1 MRMAVWNGPWRRRK
15 AWHPGRP
22 ILLSAMAMALAACAL
37 VLPRPEALAQSSGTV
52 AVLPLPVGA
61 TGGSASLVNVDGT
74 VVAGNASYPSVI
86 FTPPP
91 PSPPGTYTPNRPWRW
106 TGGAASVDLGA
117 VAGHIFNGASGISHD
132 GTVLAGTSSSPFTAG
147 VGWRWTAAGG
157 YEVLPLPG
165 AAAFGGSVTG
175 LTVRGLS
182 GDGLTV
188 VGATIGA
195 VGRGFRWTAAGG
207 YENIGLPAGNA
218 ANGLPWSSSTVAAA
232 NQDGSAL
239 ATTVSGTSST
249 TQRAARWTAGGGFEI
264 IEPIAGFQRTNALGI
279 SRDGTMIAGDLLGG
293 GGAQQAFRWTSAGGL
308 LPLGYV
314 PNATFS
320 FFTGMSGDGNRIVG
334 NSGRDGAGAFQVPFL
349 WSATDGM
356 RTLDA
361 VVTAAGVDLGGL
373 TLTRAN
379 GMSDNGSAVV
389 GTARTS
395 GGQTIP
401 FLLLFDAAAE
411 PVLSSSFSTTTRRSF
426 AEETAVARS
435 FATTVV
441 GVLDGRPVFAR
452 TTGDAID
459 GSAGLA
465 AVADARFA
473 MQAAAGLRRITVD
486 APVRVAT
493 QLTITGT
500 SEATRDVVTSS
511 VATVNSITT
520 HGPTVIATGD
530 LGECAVAGT
539 ATAGPSGCSRP
550 GAALII
556 AGSRTSINTHT
567 NTLNDVTTIRTVTT
581 HERQDETW
589 EVRGRLGNQMGTV
602 HALSGLVALD
612 QADRFVRRLVELDG
626 MPSGLREMATGPER
640 AAAGGGRWQVF
651 GEAFGRQSGLGA
663 DAARGIARS
672 SGDLAGLAGGIGY
685 RAAPGILVGAALQWG
700 HSTMRVKDPIV
711 PERLAVDLTQIGL
724 FGNFRDGPASLGV
737 SLAYGT
743 GRARTGIGGAVAGR
757 GVTTF
762 SAAARLGYDLSFG
775 PLVVTPDFGLRYG
788 AVRAGGFAETG
799 GSVPLVGSGETID
812 ATRGWLGV
820 SIAAPF
826 RHDGMAFAPRVYLRL
841 THDFGATGGRAEVAF
856 AALPGMA
863 LTAFGPGIGR
873 FGAEFG
879 ASVETKLTPQIGIFA
894 TYDGRL
900 AERFQSHTASGG
912 LRIVW

>member
-1 MRMAVWNGPWRRRK
+1 MRLAVWSGAGRGRK
-15 AWHPGRP
+15 ARRPGRA
-22 ILLSAMAMALAACAL
+22 IVRRWGLAACAL
-37 VLPRPEALAQSSGTV
+37 ALPGPQATAQSYGT
-52 AVLPLPVGA
+52 ATVLPLPAGA
-61 TGGSASLVNVDGT
+61 TGGSASLVNADGT
-74 VVAGNASYPSVI
+74 VVVGNAGYPGVI
-86 FTPPP
+86 FTPPAP
-91 PSPPGTYTPNRPWRW
+91 FAPGTYTPNRPWRW
-106 TGGAASVDLGA
+106 TGGAASVDLGPA
-117 VAGHIFNGASGISHD
+117 MGHLFNGAAGISFD
-132 GTVLAGTSSSPFTAG
+132 GAVLAGTSSSPFSAG
-147 VGWRWTAAGG
+147 IGWRWTADGG
-157 YEVLPLPG
+157 YDVLPLPG
-165 AAAFGGSVTG
+165 AAAFGGAVTG
-175 LTVRGLS
+175 ISVRGLS

-188 VGATIGA
+188 VGGTDGA
-195 VGRGFRWTAAGG
+195 VARGFRWTAAGG

-218 ANGLPWSSSTVAAA
+218 ANGLPWSSSIAVAAS
-232 NQDGSAL
+232 QDGSVL
-239 ATTVSGTSST
+239 AATLSGSSVTT
-249 TQRAARWTAGGGFEI
+249 TQRAARWTAAGGFEV
-264 IEPIAGFQRTNALGI
+264 IEPVAGFERSRSHGI
-279 SRDGTMIAGDLLGG
+279 SRDGTVIAGDLLGS
-293 GGAQQAFRWTSAGGL
+293 GGAQQAFRWTAAGGVQ
-308 LPLGYV
+308 PLGYV
-314 PNATFS
+314 PNGTFS
-320 FFTGMSGDGNRIVG
+320 FFTGMSGDGSRIVG
-334 NSGRDGAGAFQVPFL
+334 NSGRDGAGSFQVPFL
-349 WSATDGM
+349 WSAADGM

-361 VVTAAGVDLGGL
+361 VVSAAGVELGGL
-373 TLTRAN
+373 ALIRAN
-379 GMSDNGSAVV
+379 GMSDSGSAVV

-473 MQAAAGLRRITVD
+473 MQAAAGLRRVTVD
-486 APVRVAT
+486 APVRVAA
-493 QLTITGT
+493 QLTVTGT
-500 SEATRDVVTSS
+500 SETTRDVVTSS
-511 VATVNSITT
+511 VVTVNSIAT
-520 HGPTVIATGD
+520 HGPTLIATGD
-530 LGECAVAGT
+530 RGECTVAGT

-550 GAALII
+550 GTALII
-556 AGSRTSINTHT
+556 AGSRTSINTHA
-567 NTLNDVTTIRTVTT
+567 NTLSDVMTIRTVTT

-589 EVRGRLGNQMGTV
+589 EVRGRLGNQIGTV
-602 HALSGLVALD
+602 HALTGLVALD
-612 QADRFVRRLVELDG
+612 QADRFVRRLVELDST
-626 MPSGLREMATGPER
+626 PSGLREMATGPER
-640 AAAGGGRWQVF
+640 ATAGGARWQVF

-663 DAARGIARS
+663 DASRGIARS

-700 HSTMRVKDPIV
+700 NSTMRVKDPIV

-724 FGNFRDGPASLGV
+724 FGSFRDGPASLGA

-743 GRARTGIGGAVAGR
+743 GRARTGIGGAMAGR

-775 PLVVTPDFGLRYG
+775 PLVVTPDLGLRYG
-788 AVRAGGFAETG
+788 AVRAGGFAEMG
-799 GSVPLVGSGETID
+799 GSVPLVGSRETID

-820 SIAAPF
+820 SFAAPF
-826 RHDGMAFAPRVYLRL
+826 RHDGMAFAPRAYLRL
-841 THDFGATGGRAEVAF
+841 THDFGAAGGRAEVAF

-879 ASVETKLTPQIGIFA
+879 ASVEARLTPQIGIFA
-894 TYDGRL
+894 AYDGRL